1 MKRNYPIGIQTFSEI
16 INGNCLYIDKTKQ
29 VYDLATAGKYFFLA
43 RPRRFGKSL
52 LVSTLN
58 SLFSGRKELFK
69 GLWIEDKWDWTKKHP
84 IIYIPFNILSYHNLG
99 LNTAL
104 FDWLSQQAEELGLA
118 LEGKDAPHLFKI
130 FIEAAYK
137 KIGKKVVV
145 LIDEYDK
152 SLIDY
157 LDNDAQFEENRRFLK
172 SFYGIMEPSD
182 EYLEFVLL
190 TGVSQF
196 SKVSIFS
203 DLNNIRDITLDE
215 NFGDIVGISQKDLE
229 SYFEKELNTISEAK
243 DITKEVFLENIKS
256 WYNGYTWDLKTKM
269 YNPFSLLLFFVNNGK
284 FENYWFQTGTP
295 NFLIS
300 ELRKHNLYEIKKIE
314 TTANVLTS
322 FDAQNLNVTCL
333 LFQTGYLTLSDY
345 DAEFGIYTLDFPNRE
360 VRHSLLQYLM
370 ESYRSNTEAVLPTV
384 VDFYKALKK
393 NDIDLA
399 MKHINTVFS
408 TIPAEL
414 WQKDN
419 EHFYHALIHLT
430 FVLLGAYV
438 QSEVNSSNGRCD
450 AILQTDEYIY
460 ALEFKLD
467 KSAEMAL
474 QQIEDKGYLLPYS
487 ASSKPKIGIGI
498 NFSKELKRVES
509 YLVKVY

>member
-16 INGNCLYIDKTKQ
+16 INGNYLYVDKTRQ

-58 SLFSGRKELFK
+58 SLFSGKKELFK
-69 GLWIEDKWDWTKKHP
+69 GLWIEDKWDWSKKHP
-84 IIYIPFNILSYHNLG
+84 IIYIPFNILSYGEEG
-99 LNTAL
+99 LDKVLSICLDEQADTAEIVL
-104 FDWLSQQAEELGLA
+104 NEAS
-118 LEGKDAPHLFKI
+118 APRKFSE
-130 FIEAAYK
+130 FIRKSYQK
-137 KIGKKVVV
+137 TGKKVVV

-157 LDNDAQFEENRRFLK
+157 LDNDAQFEANRRFLK
-172 SFYGIMEPSD
+172 SFYGILKPSD

-229 SYFEKELNTISEAK
+229 SYFEQELNTISEAK
-243 DITKEVFLENIKS
+243 NITKEVFLENIKS

-284 FENYWFQTGTP
+284 FNNYWFDTGMP
-295 NFLIS
+295 YFLVS
-300 ELRKHNLYEIKKIE
+300 ELRKHRLYNISKLE
-314 TTANVLTS
+314 TTASVLTS
-322 FDAQNLNVTCL
+322 FEAQNLDTTCL
-333 LFQTGYLTLSDY
+333 LFQTGYLTLTDR
-345 DAEFGIYTLDFPNRE
+345 DEETGLYTLDFPNKE
-360 VRHSLLQYLM
+360 VRHALTQYIM
-370 ESYRSNTEAVLPTV
+370 SSYRMDNHAALPTV
-384 VDFYKALKK
+384 VDFRRALEK
-393 NDIDLA
+393 NDLPTA
-399 MKHINTVFS
+399 MEHINTIFS
-408 TIPAEL
+408 TIPYDL

-438 QSEVNSSNGRCD
+438 QSEVHTSKGRCD
-450 AILQTDEYIY
+450 AILHTEKYIY
-460 ALEFKLD
+460 AFEFKLGRNA
-467 KSAEMAL
+467 KIAL
-474 QQIEDKGYLLPYS
+474 QQIEDKNYLAPYMDS
-487 ASSKPKIGIGI
+487 PKEKIAVGV
-498 NFSKELKRVES
+498 NFSKVNKCVQQFLTRV
-509 YLVKVY
+509 Y

>member
-1 MKRNYPIGIQTFSEI
+1 MTRKYPIGIQTFSEI

-84 IIYIPFNILSYHNLG
+84 IIYIPFNALDYHGLG
-99 LNTAL
+99 LENVVCE
-104 FDWLSQQAEELGLA
+104 WLHGQIKTQGLSV
-118 LEGKDAPHLFKI
+118 EGDSSSKLFKN
-130 FIEAAYK
+130 FIEAAYQK
-137 KIGKKVVV
+137 TGKKVVV

-157 LDNDAQFEENRRFLK
+157 LDNDTQFEENRRFLK
-172 SFYGIMEPSD
+172 SFYGIMKPSD

-203 DLNNIRDITLDE
+203 DLNNIRDITLDK
-215 NFGDIVGISQKDLE
+215 NFGDIVGISQEDLE
-229 SYFEKELNTISEAK
+229 NYFEQELNTISEAK
-243 DITKEVFLENIKS
+243 NITKEVFLDNIKS

-269 YNPFSLLLFFVNNGK
+269 YNPFSLLLFFVNEGQFN
-284 FENYWFQTGTP
+284 NYWFDTGMP
-295 NFLIS
+295 YFLVS
-300 ELRKHNLYEIKKIE
+300 ELRKHRLYNISKLE
-314 TTANVLTS
+314 TTASVLTS
-322 FDAQNLNVTCL
+322 FDAQNLDTACL
-333 LFQTGYLTLSDY
+333 LFQTGYLTLTDR
-345 DAEFGIYTLDFPNRE
+345 DEETGLYTLDFPNKE
-360 VRHSLLQYLM
+360 VRHALTQYIM
-370 ESYRSNTEAVLPTV
+370 SSYRVDNHAALPTV
-384 VDFYKALKK
+384 VDFRRALEK
-393 NDIDLA
+393 NDLPTA
-399 MKHINTVFS
+399 MEHINTIFS
-408 TIPAEL
+408 TIPYDL

-438 QSEVNSSNGRCD
+438 QSEVHTSKGRCD
-450 AILQTDEYIY
+450 AILHTEKYIY
-460 ALEFKLD
+460 AFEFKLGRNA
-467 KSAEMAL
+467 KIAL
-474 QQIEDKGYLLPYS
+474 QQIEDKNYLAPYMNS
-487 ASSKPKIGIGI
+487 PKEKIAVGV
-498 NFSKELKRVES
+498 NFSKVNKCVQQFLTKTF
-509 YLVKVY
+509 